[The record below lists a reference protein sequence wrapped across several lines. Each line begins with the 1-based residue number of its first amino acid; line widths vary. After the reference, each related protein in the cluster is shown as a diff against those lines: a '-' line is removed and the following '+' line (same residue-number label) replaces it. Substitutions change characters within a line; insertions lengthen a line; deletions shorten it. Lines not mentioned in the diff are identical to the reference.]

1 MIDGNQTYGDHLEI
15 HKNIESLCCVSGTNT
30 VLYSIIFQKNSQKKI
45 RFVVTRGQEEEELD
59 ENSQKVQRY
68 KLTAIR

>member
-30 VLYSIIFQKNSQKKI
+30 VLYSIIFQKKLIEKDQI
-45 RFVVTRGQEEEELD
+45 CGYQRIGRGG
-59 ENSQKVQRY
+59 
-68 KLTAIR
+68 IG

>member
-30 VLYSIIFQKNSQKKI
+30 VLYSIIFQKNSQK
-45 RFVVTRGQEEEELD
+45 RSDLWLHRGQEEEGG
-59 ENSQKVQRY
+59 
-68 KLTAIR
+68 